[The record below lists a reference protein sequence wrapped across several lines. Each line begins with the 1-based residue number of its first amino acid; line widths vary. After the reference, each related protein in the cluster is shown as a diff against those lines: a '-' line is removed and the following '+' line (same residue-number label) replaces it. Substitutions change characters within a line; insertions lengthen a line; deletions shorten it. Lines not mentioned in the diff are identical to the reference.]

1 MKRTKSIWKS
11 AAILAVIA
19 LASISALKGCG
30 SESYNVAE
38 PVIDP
43 SAPITIE
50 GGTGYTYSTTVTL
63 TLHADDTDGVAAYF
77 VSESGT
83 TPGASDAGWAAIA
96 GSPTTYDGTV
106 NYTFASTPSNGA
118 DVTIYVWYKDS
129 QGNISTTESDTIKF
143 VVQTGGGCGT

>member
-1 MKRTKSIWKS
+1 MKRTKTIWKS
-11 AAILAVIA
+11 VAILAVVA
-19 LASISALKGCG
+19 LVSISALKGCG

-50 GGTGYTYSTTVTL
+50 GGLAYTYSTTVTL
-63 TLHADDTDGVAAYF
+63 ALHADDTDGVAAYF

-83 TPGASDAGWAAIA
+83 APGAADAGWVAVA
-96 GSPTTYDGTV
+96 GSPATYDGTV

-118 DVTIYVWYKDS
+118 DVTVYVWFKDS
-129 QGNISTTESDTIKF
+129 LGNISATESDTIKYF
-143 VVQTGGGCGT
+143 VQTGGGCGT